1 MIRRVFGNG
10 HKAAQSAL
18 EVTSALGSAS
28 VASVQGL
35 APVALGAGLNRNQ
48 VPKRAHDP
56 MESHTAGSRH
66 RPQTLSP
73 DSESRDGST
82 LRAVHLVPQWI
93 RICWRRAEGKRAR
106 GEALRVSTRG
116 RTGFYGA

>member
-1 MIRRVFGNG
+1 MVIRRLSRLWRRPGSGLRFCGL
-10 HKAAQSAL
+10 SARPR
-18 EVTSALGSAS
+18 TCSLGGRPQQKPNPKESPRPD
-28 VASVQGL
+28 G
-35 APVALGAGLNRNQ
+35 GA
-48 VPKRAHDP
+48 
-56 MESHTAGSRH
+56 HTAGSRR

-93 RICWRRAEGKRAR
+93 RTCWSRAEGKRAK

-116 RTGFYGA
+116 RTRFYGA